1 MSENPKT
8 IVVIDDSE
16 ISRSFVSQTLES
28 AGYRVVSLESA
39 VGSTNV
45 IFREEP
51 DLVLL
56 DVNMPTLSG
65 ERLAEILRSNSRL
78 QKCRI
83 LLYSGAS
90 QEELSKVVRACGADG
105 YVSKQTHTDDL
116 VSQIHEMLAQ
126 DRDAEPQPKGR
137 GRGKILVIDDSTIA
151 LEAVRLSLE
160 PAGFQVRTTT
170 DAGRAGELVLEE
182 SPDAVLIDLNMPDVP
197 GERVVDL
204 VARVR
209 RTPGTRVLLHSS
221 EAVGTMEQAAERSG
235 AHGYV
240 EKTSD
245 PENLARQ
252 ISKWLG

>member
-1 MSENPKT
+1 MGDPRT

-16 ISRSFVSQTLES
+16 LSRKFVSQTLES
-28 AGYRVVSLESA
+28 AGYHVVSLESA
-39 VGSTNV
+39 VGSTSV

-78 QKCRI
+78 QNCRI

-105 YVSKQTHTDDL
+105 YVSKSSATEDL
-116 VSQIHEMLAQ
+116 VSQIREALTDESGSQ
-126 DRDAEPQPKGR
+126 PQRAGR

-160 PAGFQVRTTT
+160 PSGFQVLTTT
-170 DAGRAGELVLEE
+170 DAARAGELVLEE
-182 SPDAVLIDLNMPDVP
+182 APDVVLIDLNMPDLP
-197 GERVVDL
+197 GEQVAEL

-221 EAVGTMEQAAERSG
+221 ETVGTMERAAERSG

-245 PENLARQ
+245 PDNLARQ
-252 ISKWLG
+252 IAKWLS